1 MYDNFEECHG
11 CTKRYV
17 GCQIDCPYYAARKE
31 KAEAARKKRRMENE
45 GRLAR
50 RDAIYKNII
59 KRERRNK

>member
-11 CTKRYV
+11 CTDRHV
-17 GCQIDCPYYAARKE
+17 GCQIDCPHYAARKE
-31 KAEAARKKRRMENE
+31 KAEAARKKRYLESE

-50 RDAIYKNII
+50 RHAIYENIA